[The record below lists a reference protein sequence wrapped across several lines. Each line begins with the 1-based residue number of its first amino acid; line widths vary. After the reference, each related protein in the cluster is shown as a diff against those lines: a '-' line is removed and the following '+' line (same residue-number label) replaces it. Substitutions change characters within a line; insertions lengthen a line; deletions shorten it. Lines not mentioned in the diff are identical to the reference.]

1 MDSMEETNNSL
12 QAWTSSS
19 DIVRIENAKS
29 LAAIRLDPVHF
40 PHYKDIPQP
49 ERLKWMTKESMTLA
63 EIARIRDFDM
73 MSAARLATVLDEMLM
88 EDHYLS
94 DLTLPE
100 FHEAFK
106 SGVFGL
112 LGDFHGISA
121 PNLYGFAEKW
131 LESDKKRESAEIV
144 RKTKAELR
152 AEKTRQE
159 QEEERR
165 RIREEIEQAKRDGTF
180 VPTGKAWYK
189 PKSVDEVLREPSSG
203 DWPAVWQKILNTAKM
218 LGEELP
224 EGPAYFRT
232 EGRDMHLSI
241 PTAARDL
248 IEHHVKEFKPVLWP
262 FVQAHG
268 CMRLI
273 YDNQKQ

>member
-1 MDSMEETNNSL
+1 MDSMETDNKL

-19 DIVRIENAKS
+19 EIVRVENAKS

-73 MSAARLATVLDEMLM
+73 KSAARLATVLDEMLM
-88 EDHYLS
+88 EDNYLA

-121 PNLYGFAEKW
+121 PNLYGFAQKF
-131 LESDKKRESAEIV
+131 LESDKKRESVEIV

-152 AEKTRQE
+152 AEQTRRE

-180 VPTGKAWYK
+180 NPTGKAWFK
-189 PKSVDEVLREPSSG
+189 PKMVDDVLKEKS
-203 DWPAVWQKILNTAKM
+203 DWQTVWEEIRAAAGR
-218 LGEELP
+218 LGYTIP
-224 EGPAYFRT
+224 EGPASYRT
-232 EGRDMHLSI
+232 EGKDMHLSI
-241 PTAARDL
+241 PDEARDI
-248 IEHHVKEFKPVLWP
+248 IEHNVKDFKPVIWP

-273 YDNQKQ
+273 YDKQ